1 MVRHVALGGRFLS
14 PPRISFPAALYFLG
28 YLMKKMVMGGPT
40 GKWKAEVLRRKEV
53 KVKGL
58 NVLRVRWLSGKL
70 SGREALVPAEYTRK
84 VK

>member
-1 MVRHVALGGRFLS
+1 
-14 PPRISFPAALYFLG
+14 
-28 YLMKKMVMGGPT
+28 MGGPT